1 MKKLFYAML
10 VVLCCCCMSCNS
22 DEVLNYVPATSDVV
36 LVLKADKSSDRPE
49 AAEMDN
55 YLKTLE
61 ETANLKL
68 TDQQKSFIKE
78 IAVNPKS
85 AGIDYSKKMCAYIDY
100 ELAAD
105 MEKCAIGMCIPLRNR
120 QDFENTL
127 KGFGNICKD
136 NLGKDFTQSI
146 KTQDALSYIQITETA
161 IVGWNDDV
169 CLLLAKESA
178 VTPSDLLS
186 ICSMDKSASILSN
199 DDFCDFNKD
208 CKNINM
214 WASSDFMGT
223 PEFKKMLDSNCTFPD
238 EDAHLI
244 TDLLAATNIQLE
256 GNYLHCYV
264 DIEDDEYTLTIKFI
278 PNESLQNADAMN
290 LTNAIQRTIKQYNE
304 MQMEYWNNKYG
315 MASDTLSTELD
326 TLALQEMY
334 NIE

>member
-127 KGFGNICKD
+127 KGFGNI
-136 NLGKDFTQSI
+136 
-146 KTQDALSYIQITETA
+146 
-161 IVGWNDDV
+161 
-169 CLLLAKESA
+169 
-178 VTPSDLLS
+178 
-186 ICSMDKSASILSN
+186 
-199 DDFCDFNKD
+199 
-208 CKNINM
+208 
-214 WASSDFMGT
+214 
-223 PEFKKMLDSNCTFPD
+223 
-238 EDAHLI
+238 
-244 TDLLAATNIQLE
+244 
-256 GNYLHCYV
+256 
-264 DIEDDEYTLTIKFI
+264 
-278 PNESLQNADAMN
+278 
-290 LTNAIQRTIKQYNE
+290 
-304 MQMEYWNNKYG
+304 
-315 MASDTLSTELD
+315 
-326 TLALQEMY
+326 
-334 NIE
+334 